1 MSSTILLRYYH
12 TLAYTVGVGHDDT
25 ESYVALALVPSD
37 GEPAEENEQWLEQT
51 VTKNQDL

>member
-1 MSSTILLRYYH
+1 MSSTVLLRYYH

-25 ESYVALALVPSD
+25 ESYVALALVPID
-37 GEPAEENEQWLEQT
+37 REPAEENEQRMEQT